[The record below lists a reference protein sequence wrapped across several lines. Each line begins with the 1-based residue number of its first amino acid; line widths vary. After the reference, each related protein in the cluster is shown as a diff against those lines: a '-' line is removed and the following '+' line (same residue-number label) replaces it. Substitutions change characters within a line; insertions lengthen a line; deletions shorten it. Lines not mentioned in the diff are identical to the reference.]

1 MQEICRLQN
10 TLYPPK
16 FTVSILFEFF
26 FSLLIVCSHTTSR
39 APCTKAKAAC
49 KPFNMEKTRAK
60 AKAETVRRSK
70 ARKTKQKTDT
80 K

>member
-10 TLYPPK
+10 TLHPPK

-26 FSLLIVCSHTTSR
+26 FSLLIVCSHATSR

-49 KPFNMEKTRAK
+49 KPFNMEKARAK
-60 AKAETVRRSK
+60 AKTETVQRSK